1 MGIYLR
7 GVSYSDL
14 VSILDFIYNGEVN
27 VAQEDLNSFL
37 AVAEELQ
44 IKGLTNR
51 ESNNSSN
58 NDTPGSGGNTT
69 NSTSSAS
76 KKHKRPAMDSQ
87 TPVKKV
93 RRSSPAPIASAAP
106 VALSTSELKE
116 DKDMV
121 NIKDDP
127 EVIHG
132 MASTSAVNPDEAA
145 EYAGEDFDESYDG
158 YYEDEGTELGESG
171 EATDGTNG
179 GLQRIRNN
187 VSSAED
193 EFNTIMLDRHAAGK
207 LRRAFTLEEYN
218 AILSRLEAVK
228 EGREKPNFNDIK
240 MLKMYNIATYPNGEK
255 FI

>member
-1 MGIYLR
+1 MG
-7 GVSYSDL
+7 
-14 VSILDFIYNGEVN
+14 
-27 VAQEDLNSFL
+27 

-51 ESNNSSN
+51 EGNNSSN

-106 VALSTSELKE
+106 VVSLSTSELKE

-145 EYAGEDFDESYDG
+145 
-158 YYEDEGTELGESG
+158 
-171 EATDGTNG
+171 DGTK
-179 GLQRIRNN
+179 GL
-187 VSSAED
+187 SSVTGTAD
-193 EFNTIMLDRHAAGK
+193 AAAQMLP
-207 LRRAFTLEEYN
+207 T
-218 AILSRLEAVK
+218 S
-228 EGREKPNFNDIK
+228 NFDSQ
-240 MLKMYNIATYPNGEK
+240 MV
-255 FI
+255 